1 MAITNPSSP
10 ATYPVT
16 HRMAKVVVTLSAGA
30 DIDRHEIEHA
40 RIYILGM
47 PSPPISPCPVS
58 LVPEQVGNRTQLLLP
73 HSGII

>member
-47 PSPPISPCPVS
+47 LSPPISPCPVS
-58 LVPEQVGNRTQLLLP
+58 LVPEQGGKPDAT
-73 HSGII
+73 SFTA